1 MHFYEAIICF
11 DKEKI
16 LSCEKPS
23 KFETIAV
30 VFPKQEPQDFRTI
43 KRIPWNNS
51 SETRQWRQQRFLL
64 WSWTW
69 ASRGREQAKCC
80 KSPWWKETH
89 VKLSGGISV
98 VVLRKYNSHLN
109 NKTQGWKIVNVIV
122 LIKKQDFRM
131 FKGKCFVQNLY
142 HASRPLSYSPSS
154 PMYYPRYFQSRDEE
168 KVFQLGQFSA
178 LSSLFQYRQSVST
191 WESVLT
197 LHFLHP

>member
-1 MHFYEAIICF
+1 MNKQKLEWKNKPRPIPFQLSTYMKKF
-11 DKEKI
+11 SKKI
-16 LSCEKPS
+16 MKVNIYHSCKVNCIFRKPQFALTKKKYFRVKNPQ
-23 KFETIAV
+23 KFVTIAV

-89 VKLSGGISV
+89 VKLSAGISV

-109 NKTQGWKIVNVIV
+109 NKTQGWKIV
-122 LIKKQDFRM
+122 KT
-131 FKGKCFVQNLY
+131 
-142 HASRPLSYSPSS
+142 
-154 PMYYPRYFQSRDEE
+154 
-168 KVFQLGQFSA
+168 
-178 LSSLFQYRQSVST
+178 SLC
-191 WESVLT
+191 W
-197 LHFLHP
+197 